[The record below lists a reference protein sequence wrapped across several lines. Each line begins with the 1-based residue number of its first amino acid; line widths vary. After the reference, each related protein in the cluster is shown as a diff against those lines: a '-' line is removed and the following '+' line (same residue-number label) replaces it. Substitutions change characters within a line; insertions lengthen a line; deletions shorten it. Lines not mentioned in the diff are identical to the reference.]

1 MRKVSVL
8 IGVCMLVA
16 LGLTILAQDDITK
29 ALSPIM
35 KDNGATMQSLRRNLD
50 AKSADAVAADAE
62 KLQNNFT
69 QAAGIFKANKV
80 GDAAKAAKANVAL
93 AGDIMKAAKAG
104 NLDAAAEPA
113 GALQKSCKG
122 CHDLHREQLPDKTYK
137 FKP

>member
-8 IGVCMLVA
+8 IGVCMLVG
-16 LGLTILAQDDITK
+16 LGLTIVAQEDISK

-35 KDNGATMQSLRRNLD
+35 KDNAATVQSLRRNLD

-69 QAAGIFKANKV
+69 QIAGIFKANKV
-80 GDAAKAAKANVAL
+80 GDAAKMAKANVGL
-93 AGDIMKAAKAG
+93 AGDIIKAAKAG

-113 GALQKSCKG
+113 GTLQKSCKG
-122 CHDLHREQLPDKTYK
+122 CHDMHREQLPDKTFK